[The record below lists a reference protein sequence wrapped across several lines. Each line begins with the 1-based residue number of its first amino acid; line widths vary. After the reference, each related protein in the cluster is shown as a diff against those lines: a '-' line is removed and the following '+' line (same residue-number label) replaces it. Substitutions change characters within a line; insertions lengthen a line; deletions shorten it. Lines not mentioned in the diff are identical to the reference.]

1 MCLLIGR
8 PVNGLIGQNAD
19 GLIGRSAVV
28 FRINST
34 SIVVS

>member
-28 FRINST
+28 FVINST
-34 SIVVS
+34 SIAVS